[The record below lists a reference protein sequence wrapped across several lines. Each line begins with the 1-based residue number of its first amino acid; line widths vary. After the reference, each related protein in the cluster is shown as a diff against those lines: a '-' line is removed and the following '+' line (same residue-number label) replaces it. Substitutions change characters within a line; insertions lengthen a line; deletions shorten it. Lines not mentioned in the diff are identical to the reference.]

1 MTPSNTENAPSKPD
15 VPAASTP
22 PAHTTPAAKP
32 MAERPYSPG
41 LEGVLAAETAIGYVD
56 GANGRLLYRGYPIGQ
71 LVEKGTY
78 GQVAEL
84 LWTGEWRKTARLVPA
99 ELPEPV
105 ICALHELPDHTHPMD
120 ALRTAVSVWGA
131 WRRPHWPPT
140 VDQVRELTAF
150 APSALAAFHRIRN
163 GQEPVAPNQKLSLA
177 GGFLQQLNGKD
188 PDPAAARALDAY
200 FVVGAEHGLNAST
213 FTCRVIISTRSDLAS
228 AVCGA
233 IGALKGPLHGG
244 APAEVVSQLHEIGSP
259 EKADKWVREAIARGD
274 KIMGFGHR
282 VYRAYDPR
290 AAALRKVAE
299 GMADMAD
306 WLDTAVKVE
315 DVVLR
320 IFGELKPD
328 RVIKTNVEYYAAA
341 VLQGVGLPPD
351 LFPPTFAL
359 ARMAGWGAHAIE
371 QASADK
377 LIRPDARYVGPPGNR
392 GPELRPLV
400 PRAGRAFRP
409 SPPLAQP
416 LRARYS
422 VGSTATGMRSAG
434 GDSAGLMVIREKA
447 TASTTP
453 KATTAAATKKT
464 LLQAARHDRGADR
477 GTGDAA
483 QVERQVDQVQRGR
496 ASLARYFRG
505 EDARDHRPDDGLEGD
520 RRAVEDRQPGRGWG
534 ERHGAEGHGQAGDR
548 AHQDA
553 PEADVIGD
561 PAAHRR
567 QGRSEDRGHA
577 EDQADRARHLD
588 GRALDVVDRAATG
601 TARTSAGRRRRCRR
615 RRTAIGRSGPPS
627 RREPLR
633 RRG

>member
-15 VPAASTP
+15 EPAASK
-22 PAHTTPAAKP
+22 APAAAASAPKP
-32 MAERPYSPG
+32 AAERPYSPG

-84 LWTGEWRKTARLVPA
+84 LWTGEWRRTARLVPA

-105 ICALHELPDHTHPMD
+105 VCALHELPEHTHPMD

-140 VDQVRELTAF
+140 VDQVRELTSF

-163 GQEPVAPNQKLSLA
+163 GQDPVKPNQKLSLA

-228 AVCGA
+228 AICGA

-274 KIMGFGHR
+274 RIMGFGHR

-377 LIRPDARYVGPPGNR
+377 LIRPDARYVGPP
-392 GPELRPLV
+392 ETDV
-400 PRAGRAFRP
+400 PSF
-409 SPPLAQP
+409 
-416 LRARYS
+416 
-422 VGSTATGMRSAG
+422 
-434 GDSAGLMVIREKA
+434 
-447 TASTTP
+447 
-453 KATTAAATKKT
+453 
-464 LLQAARHDRGADR
+464 
-477 GTGDAA
+477 
-483 QVERQVDQVQRGR
+483 
-496 ASLARYFRG
+496 
-505 EDARDHRPDDGLEGD
+505 
-520 RRAVEDRQPGRGWG
+520 
-534 ERHGAEGHGQAGDR
+534 GH
-548 AHQDA
+548 
-553 PEADVIGD
+553 
-561 PAAHRR
+561 
-567 QGRSEDRGHA
+567 
-577 EDQADRARHLD
+577 
-588 GRALDVVDRAATG
+588 
-601 TARTSAGRRRRCRR
+601 
-615 RRTAIGRSGPPS
+615 
-627 RREPLR
+627 
-633 RRG
+633 